1 MWCMM
6 WSVMYYS
13 PGWGELVSQSE
24 STFKWCQLSLISRDR
39 RFHGSS
45 GQACRRSQHHSERF
59 HLLARLQQAPFSAS
73 CHHVILCCHGNP
85 LARLVIIAQN
95 INLKN
100 QNLQFWREKWSVS
113 AAQKEISVASDSS
126 AAPGWNLLPLLCMRF
141 RFCMPL
147 MFHQWFRTTSFTCSA
162 PLSWMRHGAQR
173 GAAQTVREWIMYN
186 KWNGVNYLRWRF
198 RKQPSVEYVHFTVN

>member
-73 CHHVILCCHGNP
+73 CHHVILCCHGDP

-95 INLKN
+95 INLKKSEPAVLRGKVISFCCPER
-100 QNLQFWREKWSVS
+100 NL
-113 AAQKEISVASDSS
+113 
-126 AAPGWNLLPLLCMRF
+126 C
-141 RFCMPL
+141 
-147 MFHQWFRTTSFTCSA
+147 HQWL
-162 PLSWMRHGAQR
+162 LSSTWMELITFALHEIQILHASH
-173 GAAQTVREWIMYN
+173 V
-186 KWNGVNYLRWRF
+186 
-198 RKQPSVEYVHFTVN
+198 PSMI